1 MKTFEEKWTAWLD
14 GQLTGRELSEFEAS
28 LPDKAAAEAEKTD
41 ARKLGALLKRELGVS
56 ALANED
62 FFSHQVRERISESSV
77 PSAERETKAST
88 WWTIP
93 RLLWT
98 GTASLAVFLIFTIF
112 VMREKNPAE
121 ESQYLTQIL
130 NARVDPVVS
139 PNATVSIFEVKQD
152 RVTVLWTEGLQSLPA
167 DYAAKQPLMGR
178 SPAFL
183 ISFIALTIG
192 ATHALQGAE
201 TVWSGLVIAENVAQ
215 PQPMPPELT
224 RIEGSLKKFFGYNQ
238 FEVIGQSQKTLKTG
252 QEDWLATSKFF
263 GLHVDARGETEAGYV
278 LNLKLYKEK
287 ELLLETD
294 TKLSKRSPLVI
305 KGPQVGGG
313 QLLLVL
319 VVQ

>member
-1 MKTFEEKWTAWLD
+1 
-14 GQLTGRELSEFEAS
+14 
-28 LPDKAAAEAEKTD
+28 
-41 ARKLGALLKRELGVS
+41 
-56 ALANED
+56 
-62 FFSHQVRERISESSV
+62 
-77 PSAERETKAST
+77 
-88 WWTIP
+88 
-93 RLLWT
+93 
-98 GTASLAVFLIFTIF
+98 
-112 VMREKNPAE
+112 
-121 ESQYLTQIL
+121 
-130 NARVDPVVS
+130 
-139 PNATVSIFEVKQD
+139 
-152 RVTVLWTEGLQSLPA
+152 
-167 DYAAKQPLMGR
+167 MGR

-183 ISFIALTIG
+183 FFFIALMIG
-192 ATHALQGAE
+192 ATSVLQGAE
-201 TVWSGLVIAENVAQ
+201 TMWSGLVIAENVAQ
-215 PQPMPPELT
+215 PQRVPPELT

-238 FEVIGQSQKTLKTG
+238 FQVIGQSQKTLKTG

>member
-1 MKTFEEKWTAWLD
+1 
-14 GQLTGRELSEFEAS
+14 
-28 LPDKAAAEAEKTD
+28 
-41 ARKLGALLKRELGVS
+41 
-56 ALANED
+56 
-62 FFSHQVRERISESSV
+62 
-77 PSAERETKAST
+77 
-88 WWTIP
+88 
-93 RLLWT
+93 
-98 GTASLAVFLIFTIF
+98 
-112 VMREKNPAE
+112 
-121 ESQYLTQIL
+121 
-130 NARVDPVVS
+130 
-139 PNATVSIFEVKQD
+139 
-152 RVTVLWTEGLQSLPA
+152 
-167 DYAAKQPLMGR
+167 MGR

-183 ISFIALTIG
+183 ISFIARTMG
-192 ATHALQGAE
+192 ATPVLQGAE

-238 FEVIGQSQKTLKTG
+238 FQVIGQSQKALKTG

-263 GLHVDARGETEAGYV
+263 GLHVDARGETDAGYV

>member
-1 MKTFEEKWTAWLD
+1 M
-14 GQLTGRELSEFEAS
+14 GRLS
-28 LPDKAAAEAEKTD
+28 
-41 ARKLGALLKRELGVS
+41 ALLIPVIALGI
-56 ALANED
+56 A
-62 FFSHQVRERISESSV
+62 V
-77 PSAERETKAST
+77 PQT
-88 WWTIP
+88 
-93 RLLWT
+93 
-98 GTASLAVFLIFTIF
+98 
-112 VMREKNPAE
+112 
-121 ESQYLTQIL
+121 L
-130 NARVDPVVS
+130 NA
-139 PNATVSIFEVKQD
+139 
-152 RVTVLWTEGLQSLPA
+152 
-167 DYAAKQPLMGR
+167 
-178 SPAFL
+178 
-183 ISFIALTIG
+183 
-192 ATHALQGAE
+192 AE

-215 PQPMPPELT
+215 PQPVPSELT

-238 FEVIGQSQKTLKTG
+238 FQVIGHSEKVLKTG